1 MALDIEKQIS
11 PFIERQFPEFYREEG
26 DLFITFVK
34 AYYEWLETQSF
45 VDKNDNIIT
54 NDGPL
59 YHSRRLTDY
68 RDIDT
73 TIDQFILSFKNKYLS
88 NVQFNV
94 ASNKKLFIKNTLEF
108 YRAKGTERAV
118 DLFFKLIY
126 GLEARVYYPAD
137 DLFKLS
143 DNTFDKLRYVE
154 LEPNT
159 RNIDFVGRQV
169 FGASSG
175 ASGFGDRLV
184 RIKKDNQYTEVL
196 YIADQLGDFQT
207 DEQLITIGD
216 GAQVSSRIIGSLS
229 SFTVQSSSAN
239 FEIGEVAY
247 VDDGKGKKAKA
258 VVTGTTDYVGIV
270 EFELLEG
277 GWGFSEDY
285 EILASERV
293 IEFNDLKIENDR
305 LLYHTDQFDRF
316 ETLKQDLILVP
327 LAANTD
333 PEVYG
338 LIDGTPVFATDDDTI
353 TGNVL
358 FEGRIVDSD
367 DDFNQM
373 VINYTDSAYRDAN
386 NDLTIPLLGNTQ
398 LTFQKFFVES
408 ANLEIDVDLTDA
420 FIVDKSASANIIAT
434 KDTYTIEYTGD
445 RLSEGDIVYQKI
457 PNVPDISFANA
468 EVIEIENDFTAQR
481 QFATL
486 RKSSGMLR
494 TNKLFYT
501 QGKSN
506 ENTIVKI
513 SNTTA
518 GIIGI
523 GSEIPNNYF
532 YNAANTYGANTGSYS
547 NTIAIYSYD
556 AQNPARFTVSEFS
569 DTESFPDTY
578 SPELIGPELDVVIG
592 STDFSNNLDY
602 VVDNG
607 PGSVEF
613 SNTTLF
619 DALGYAWSNTEPEGT
634 PDPIL
639 YGSVKTIVVTNPGRG
654 YAASPFYVIYEPR
667 NYHSERYDIE
677 IRYTLEE
684 ERKAFR
690 VGEILRTQNATLGR
704 PDRELYVRIVSH
716 DPVAGKLVCT
726 RLHLSSE
733 YYTNAPQPVSRWTSD
748 DFRHGDIV
756 RGEDSNVTAFIAE
769 VNELRMQPGV
779 GINADV
785 RSDAFSG
792 TGFATDLRV
801 IDSGFGYFGRR
812 REDGQIKEGE
822 YLTLISTKDGE
833 KSISA
838 TGFLG
843 INGIQEG
850 TWLNRRSF
858 LSSDKYLHDNDFY
871 QEYSYQVLT
880 ALPFDKYKE
889 TLIEL
894 LHVAGTKP
902 FGGYVGT
909 VDSTI
914 PINVE
919 QSVGFYDIKQFP
931 MFINE
936 NTFFPAGI
944 YTEEQL
950 FNLNLD
956 VNLDFT

>member
-1 MALDIEKQIS
+1 MALDIEKKLS

-45 VDKNDNIIT
+45 IDKNGNTIL
-54 NDGPL
+54 NNGPI
-59 YHSRRLTDY
+59 YHSRRLSEY

-73 TIDQFILSFKNKYLS
+73 TIDDFILSFKNKYLS

-126 GLEARVYYPAD
+126 GIEARVYYPAD

-154 LEPNT
+154 LEPNVK
-159 RNIDFVGRQV
+159 NINFVGRQV
-169 FGASSG
+169 FGASTG

-184 RIKKDNQYTEVL
+184 RVKKDNQYTEVL
-196 YIADQLGDFQT
+196 YIADQLGDFRT
-207 DEQLITIGD
+207 DEQLITIGN
-216 GAQVSSRIIGSLS
+216 GEQVSSRIIGSLS
-229 SFTVQSSSAN
+229 SFTVQASSAN

-258 VVTGTTDYVGIV
+258 VVTGTTDYVGVV

-293 IEFNDLKIENDR
+293 VEFNNLRVNNDR

-316 ETLKQDLILVP
+316 ETLKQDLVLVP
-327 LAANTD
+327 LSANTD
-333 PEVYG
+333 PEVYS
-338 LIDGTPVFATDDDTI
+338 LIDGASVYATDNDTS
-353 TGNVL
+353 TGNII
-358 FEGRIVDSD
+358 FEGVIVDSD
-367 DDFNQM
+367 DDFNNM
-373 VINYTDSAYRDAN
+373 VINYTDSNYRDAN
-386 NDLTIPLLGNTQ
+386 NDLTIPLLGNTE

-408 ANLEIDVDLTDA
+408 ANLEIDVNLVDS
-420 FIVDKSASANIIAT
+420 FIVDKSASANIIANKAT
-434 KDTYTIEYTGD
+434 FTIEYTGD
-445 RLSEGDIVYQKI
+445 SISTGDILYQRI
-457 PNVPDISFANA
+457 PNVPVISFANA
-468 EVIEIENDFTAQR
+468 EVIEIETD
-481 QFATL
+481 FATQRKYATC

-494 TNKLFYT
+494 TNKPFYVKNKT
-501 QGKSN
+501 GERS
-506 ENTIVKI
+506 IVNI
-513 SNTTA
+513 SNTTV

-523 GSEIPNNYF
+523 GAEIQNNDF
-532 YNAANTYGANTGSYS
+532 YSAANTYGANSGSYS
-547 NTIAIYSYD
+547 STVAIYSYD
-556 AQNPARFTVSEFS
+556 AQNPATFTVSEFS

-578 SPELIGPELDVVIG
+578 SPELIGPELNVVIG
-592 STDFSNNLDY
+592 TTDFSNNLDY

-619 DALGYAWSNTEPEGT
+619 DALGYAWSNTEPQGT
-634 PDPIL
+634 MDPIL
-639 YGSVKTIVVTNPGRG
+639 YGSVKTIVVTSPGRG

-667 NYHSERYDIE
+667 NFHAERYDVE
-677 IRYTLEE
+677 IRYTLEQ

-690 VGEILRTQNATLGR
+690 VGEILRTQNASINR
-704 PDRELYVRIVSH
+704 PDREMYVRIVSH
-716 DPVAGKLVCT
+716 DPTAGKLVCT

-733 YYTNAPQPVSRWTSD
+733 YYTNAPQPVNRWTSD
-748 DFRHGDIV
+748 DFRHGDII
-756 RGEDSNVTAFIAE
+756 RGVDSNITAFITE
-769 VNELRMQPGV
+769 INELRMQPPV
-779 GINADV
+779 GLNADV
-785 RSDAFSG
+785 RSEAFSG

-822 YLTLISTKDGE
+822 YLTLISTNDSDK
-833 KSISA
+833 KISA
-838 TGFLG
+838 TGFLEQ
-843 INGIQEG
+843 NGIQEG
-850 TWLNRRSF
+850 SWLNRKSF
-858 LSSDKYLHDNDFY
+858 LSSDKYLHDNEFY

-880 ALPFDKYKE
+880 ALPFDKYKQ

-894 LHVAGTKP
+894 LHVAGTAP

-909 VDSTI
+909 VDNTI

-919 QSVGFYDIKQFP
+919 QSIGFYDVKQFT
-931 MFINE
+931 MFENE
-936 NTFFPAGI
+936 STFFNHTI
-944 YTEEQL
+944 T
-950 FNLNLD
+950 
-956 VNLDFT
+956 V